1 MEDIEIMKRAKQYME
16 SLANGIDPLTGN
28 ELDENDIVNN
38 VRISRCLFYTAGI
51 LQKVIDN
58 GGEVQ
63 REKLKRSEKA
73 EFSLTDEQALALKPD
88 DTAVSV
94 TRITTIINYQIDKD
108 KMKKLKRTSI
118 TKWLLEAGLL
128 SEKVTMS
135 GQIRA
140 IPTED
145 GRKIGIIEK
154 EFSDGAKTYKTT
166 VYTPPAQQF
175 IFDNIDAVTVIALSD
190 NEKENNKNRA
200 QNSGQPWT
208 QEDDETLNEMYR
220 NGASIKELARGFGR
234 SRDSIKARLAKNGFD
249 VDSYYYKTQKNKI
262 VLESDEE

>member
-88 DTAVSV
+88 ERSTYMSNIIKNINSV
-94 TRITTIINYQIDKD
+94 IDD
-108 KMKKLKRTSI
+108 FKMKKLQTRTVNN
-118 TKWLLEAGLL
+118 WLIDKGLL
-128 SEKVTMS
+128 NEVIIN
-135 GQIRA
+135 GRA
-140 IPTED
+140 RKNPTPE
-145 GRKIGIIEK
+145 GEALGITLYSFMTEN
-154 EFSDGAKTYKTT
+154 GMTKTCIYS
-166 VYTPPAQQF
+166 PEAQQF
-175 IFDNIDAVTVIALSD
+175 IFDNIDAIIAFAAEEEE
-190 NEKENNKNRA
+190 EKA
-200 QNSGQPWT
+200 
-208 QEDDETLNEMYR
+208 
-220 NGASIKELARGFGR
+220 AA
-234 SRDSIKARLAKNGFD
+234 KAERKRLAAED
-249 VDSYYYKTQKNKI
+249 TEVI
-262 VLESDEE
+262 